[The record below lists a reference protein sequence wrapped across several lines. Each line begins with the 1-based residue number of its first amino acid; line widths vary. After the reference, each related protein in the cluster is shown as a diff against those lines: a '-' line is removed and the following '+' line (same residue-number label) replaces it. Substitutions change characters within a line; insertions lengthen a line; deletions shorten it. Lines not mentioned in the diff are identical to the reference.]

1 MIAIDDK
8 KSCCGCSA
16 CVQRCPKQ
24 CILMAEDSEGF
35 LYPEVD
41 EEKCVNC
48 GLCEKV
54 CPILNLKE
62 KLSVD
67 EALAVKNPNEEE
79 RMNSSSGGVFLPLAR
94 EVINQGGVV
103 FGAVYDA
110 NWEVH
115 HVYAEKIE
123 EVYPM
128 MGSKY
133 LQSRIEN
140 AYKEAE
146 RFLKQGREV
155 LFVGSP
161 CQIAGLR
168 TFLRNK
174 DYPNLLAVDFLCHG
188 VPSPGVWR
196 RYLAETYCGAQQ
208 DDNSRLQATAGK
220 NSVLLSSLNAKSP
233 IGDIKFRDKT
243 ESGWKKYRFVVRQK
257 SASKA
262 DQNTVLSSDIHYDNP
277 FMRGFL
283 SDIYLRPSCYECKC
297 KNGVNHSDLTIGDYW
312 AARVTDQDFDDDKGL
327 GLVLVYTA
335 KGKEYLDK
343 LGLIVRASTLEKAHL
358 CNGGFNEHT
367 VPHSKRDSFFFL
379 MQHGKTVQQAVD
391 VCLHIPVWRR
401 IVAKMKRM
409 CKRGIKKV
417 VKGVVGET
425 RVNLIKKALK
435 N

>member
-1 MIAIDDK
+1 MIHITDK
-8 KSCCGCSA
+8 KNCCGCSA

-24 CILMAEDSEGF
+24 CIRLEEDTEGF
-35 LYPEVD
+35 LYPQVD
-41 EEKCVNC
+41 EETCIKC

-54 CPILNLKE
+54 CPILNQAD
-62 KLSVD
+62 KLSVL
-67 EALAVKNPNEEE
+67 EVLAVKNPNDEE

-103 FGAVYDA
+103 FGAVYDES
-110 NWEVH
+110 WEVH

-123 EVYPM
+123 DVYPM

-133 LQSRIEN
+133 LQSKIGN
-140 AYKEAE
+140 SFKDAE

-168 TFLRNK
+168 TYLRNK
-174 DYPNLLAVDFLCHG
+174 QYQNLLAVDFLCHG

-196 RYLAETYCGAQQ
+196 RYLAETYGGYDANEQ
-208 DDNSRLQATAGK
+208 SRLQATAGK
-220 NSVLLSSLNAKSP
+220 NSVLLSSLNATSP

-327 GLVLVYTA
+327 GLVLVNTA
-335 KGKEYLDK
+335 KGKEYFDK
-343 LGLIVRASTLEKAHL
+343 LDMIVRQSTLDKAHL
-358 CNGGFNEHT
+358 CNGGFNENT
-367 VPHSKRDSFFFL
+367 LPHPKRNLFFKLIQKRLSVKEAVKRCQKEFFF
-379 MQHGKTVQQAVD
+379 HR
-391 VCLHIPVWRR
+391 CLR
-401 IVAKMKRM
+401 I
-409 CKRGIKKV
+409 IKNIV
-417 VKGVVGET
+417 
-425 RVNLIKKALK
+425 LK
-435 N
+435 ITK